1 MINII
6 LMLLLILVIARLFG
20 ELFERKRLPV
30 IVGEILAGM
39 LIGPAALGLIEPGPI
54 FNTIVD
60 LALFFIIFTTGLE
73 FSLSHVK
80 RDIRPSLIISFVGN
94 GMAFLAGMLISLGL
108 GFDLVEALFIS
119 CVFSLTAL
127 PVALRVLMDLK
138 INNTRFGHLVISSS
152 ILDDLFSIIL
162 LSLIIPLA
170 LAETY
175 TLETLVFLI
184 FKMSVFLLII
194 YFINRFFK
202 WRHELPTHYIKH
214 YIRKLHSREV
224 EFSIILLVGL
234 GLALLGEILGVTYII
249 GAFYAGA
256 IISERVV
263 GERVFK
269 KTNSVL
275 NTISFG
281 FFGPLFFAY
290 IGMNFIRREFWFE
303 STSAQILSFLV
314 MGLIFIIFAFIGKAG
329 GVYLGARLSKI
340 KKKTAATVGTAM
352 NARGLMGIVIAGYG
366 FEMGII
372 SDRTLSLLIIMSI
385 ITTLMTPLLLKRIL
399 KKDHTIKDLQ
409 EKPDCVRY

>member
-6 LMLLLILVIARLFG
+6 LMLLLILVLSRLLG

-30 IVGEILAGM
+30 IIGEILAGI
-39 LIGPAALGLIEPGPI
+39 LIGPAALGLIEPGPE
-54 FNTIVD
+54 FNVIVN
-60 LALFFIIFTTGLE
+60 LALFFMIFTTGLE

-80 RDIRPSLIISFVGN
+80 RDIRPSLSIAFMGN
-94 GMAFLAGMLISLGL
+94 GIAFLAGMSIAIAFGYEM
-108 GFDLVEALFIS
+108 VEALFIS

-138 INNTRFGHLVISSS
+138 LNNTRFGHLVISSS

-175 TLETLVFLI
+175 DVQTLVGLVL
-184 FKMSVFLLII
+184 KMAIFLLII
-194 YFINRFFK
+194 YLINRFFK
-202 WRHELPTHYIKH
+202 WRNELPTHYIKH
-214 YIRKLHSREV
+214 YIRKFHSREI
-224 EFSIILLVGL
+224 EFTIILLVGL
-234 GLALLGEILGVTYII
+234 GLAFLGEIMGVTFII

-256 IISERVV
+256 IISEKIV
-263 GERVFK
+263 GEWVFK

-303 STSAQILSFLV
+303 SGTSEILLFLFIAV
-314 MGLIFIIFAFIGKAG
+314 IFILFAFIGKAG

-340 KKKTAATVGTAM
+340 KRKSAATVGMAM
-352 NARGLMGIVIAGYG
+352 NARGLMGLVIAGYG

-372 SDRTLSLLIIMSI
+372 TDRTLSLLIIMSI
-385 ITTLMTPLLLKRIL
+385 VTTLMTPLLLKRKL
-399 KKDHTIKDLQ
+399 KKDRTIKDLE
-409 EKPDCVRY
+409 EKPGSS